1 MKYVTNHNI
10 YICHAY
16 YIHALYTHMHTL
28 RILYVDFTHKFSGM
42 SDFKTNLLIR
52 ELE

>member
-1 MKYVTNHNI
+1 MKYVANCNI

-16 YIHALYTHMHTL
+16 YIHPLYTHMHTH
-28 RILYVDFTHKFSGM
+28 RALYVDFTHKFSGM
-42 SDFKTNLLIR
+42 SDFKTNLSIR